1 MHPYADRDRIAIP
14 VCAAMHPCAVVGLE
28 SGQLDLNQR
37 PFGPQPV
44 ADQSGQIERGRTLEA
59 SRART
64 PPRPALSP
72 ATTHVVRPGPG
83 GSPLPGAGSGPHSVL
98 KAPQIRVNS
107 RTRLIAHPRGT
118 TAICLICRHF
128 SGLGEL
134 STSPAKPRRRP
145 LDVTVICGEWPMLGE
160 LGDRHTCPDL
170 RRGERV
176 PKIVRNQ
183 ALDPSP
189 VPRRVPGPPAP
200 VLVLVK
206 TRRLPFA
213 PGEQQPF
220 ADPVG
225 EHVLAHVATN
235 PVDQVNR

>member
-1 MHPYADRDRIAIP
+1 
-14 VCAAMHPCAVVGLE
+14 
-28 SGQLDLNQR
+28 
-37 PFGPQPV
+37 
-44 ADQSGQIERGRTLEA
+44 
-59 SRART
+59 
-64 PPRPALSP
+64 
-72 ATTHVVRPGPG
+72 
-83 GSPLPGAGSGPHSVL
+83 
-98 KAPQIRVNS
+98 
-107 RTRLIAHPRGT
+107 
-118 TAICLICRHF
+118 
-128 SGLGEL
+128 
-134 STSPAKPRRRP
+134 
-145 LDVTVICGEWPMLGE
+145 MLGE